1 MKNLY
6 ILFFLLMGTT
16 LMGQTE
22 QGNWMLGGR
31 LDTDLS
37 LDDDDDATLF
47 ELRPSA
53 GKFLLDNL
61 AFGATLGVR
70 YDEKGENSTTTF
82 ELSPFARWYIL
93 GGGDLR
99 MFLQAEFGYLY
110 QSSELQL
117 ASESSSGFGFFG
129 GPGLSFFFSDQ
140 VSLDVQLGYN
150 YRTFGENATSENI
163 RLLAGFQIFL

>member
-37 LDDDDDATLF
+37 LDDDDNATLF
-47 ELRPSA
+47 EVRASV
-53 GKFLLDNL
+53 GKFMFDGL
-61 AFGATLGVR
+61 ALGGTLGIH
-70 YDEKGENSTTTF
+70 YDEDGDVTRTTF

-99 MFLQAEFGYLY
+99 MFLQAELGYLY
-110 QSSELQL
+110 SSAELQM
-117 ASESSSGFGFFG
+117 ASKSSSGFGFFG

-150 YRTFGENATSENI
+150 YRTFGDDATSENI